1 MAKTFQSLKST
12 RLGEL
17 DFFQFGK
24 YQNCR
29 VDSIVQMDYNY
40 ILFLHNKD
48 NNMFEP
54 KVVEQCQSLKIK
66 KDMEQHYQ
74 EEVLPFEDVPF

>member
-12 RLGEL
+12 RLGML

-40 ILFLHNKD
+40 IIFLHNNNK
-48 NNMFEP
+48 NMFEP
-54 KVVEQCQSLKIK
+54 KVIAECEALKTFWAI
-66 KDMEQHYQ
+66 QYHYE
-74 EEVLPFEDVPF
+74 EEVKPFEDVPF